1 MPDFSPSGI
10 YSLPALT
17 LQGLQDGDP
26 RVLGWIQEALTEG
39 DLLNRDDPAFE
50 QAEKGMRYIIGE
62 QRQTETPTL
71 QYVPM
76 AVLNKSRKAVQAHVS
91 ALTDIKPVFG
101 FKAQNPL
108 FDFHA
113 DLLNKLTIA
122 WWLETMADVTL
133 GEAIK
138 YSLAGGTADLCVEW
152 DPGAAY
158 GMGNHQIIAK
168 DFRDTLPIRP
178 STNPSPQFWQGVIFR
193 EAHSIN
199 AMRAKYRDKEQLF
212 RPAPDNLLT
221 TVLSRFRRAV
231 TRIMSP
237 QADTLSGLAGVPQSR
252 PVRPGDL
259 VVYRTY
265 LNDQSRNLTA
275 KPLTMGDPSANFAY
289 VVDPGG
295 LMYPQK
301 RLIVSTPELILYDGP
316 NPYWH
321 GMYPFSRLALWRVPW
336 CFLGISLLHDTM
348 PIQDGLNDTMKDLR
362 LGVKQWINPDT
373 VHDKTATSR
382 AFQYALDPQKPGKK
396 IAINPM
402 GAGGTLRDPYKKL
415 DGPNPMVLNL
425 LLETFNKLEALHDDL
440 TGVANLQSLMQL
452 RQLPGADTIQKY
464 YEALTPELRS
474 EGRAME
480 AFLRDVAQMFKFNLF
495 QFETSYRRINIL
507 GDAGLALED
516 FDFDPNTMVPAMS
529 PTQVQIDQGTGIST
543 SVPNPNYMPALDAG
557 RSRSD
562 RAKAFARLFTF
573 TVAPNSILAMNAQEK
588 KMMNFQLA
596 RMGYLD
602 FWSLHES
609 LETPNVGSPPPIPLP
624 PLQPPNPQEVAA
636 DVLAQLTGQAGG
648 GKYTLNP
655 QTGQILEIRPPMTIT
670 ERLQAQQMLG
680 IGMTT
685 DPAGR
690 KATGQAPPKQEE
702 TTDQNGA
709 QRQVIRESPK

>member
-1 MPDFSPSGI
+1 MSDFSSSGI
-10 YSLPALT
+10 YGLPALT
-17 LQGLQDGDP
+17 AQGIQQGDP
-26 RVLGWIQEALTEG
+26 KVLGWIQEAITEG
-39 DLLNRDDPAFE
+39 DMLNRDDPAFE
-50 QAEKGMRYIIGE
+50 LAEKGMRYIIGE

-76 AVLNKSRKAVQAHVS
+76 AVINKSRKGVQAHVS

-122 WWLETMADVTL
+122 WWLETMADLTL
-133 GEAIK
+133 GECIK
-138 YSLAGGTADLCVEW
+138 YALAGGTADLCVEW

-168 DFRDTLPIRP
+168 DFRDTLSIRP

-199 AMRAKYRDKEQLF
+199 AMRQKYPDKEMLF

-231 TRIMSP
+231 TRIMTP
-237 QADTLSGLAGVPQSR
+237 QADTLSGLAGVPQTR
-252 PVRPGDL
+252 PVRPGDIVL
-259 VVYRTY
+259 YRCY
-265 LNDQSRNLTA
+265 LNDRSRNLTA
-275 KPLTMGDPSANFAY
+275 KPIPMGDATSNSAY

-301 RLIVSTPELILYDGP
+301 RLIVATPEMVLYDGP

-321 GMYPFSRLALWRVPW
+321 GMYPFSRLKLWSVPW
-336 CFLGISLLHDTM
+336 CFLGIGLLHDTI
-348 PIQDGLNDTMKDLR
+348 PIQDGLNDSMKDLR
-362 LGVKQWINPDT
+362 LGLKQWINPDT

-402 GAGGTLRDPYKKL
+402 GAGGTLRTPYQKL
-415 DGPNPMVLNL
+415 DGPNPEVLKL
-425 LLETFNKLEALHDDL
+425 TLETFNKMEALHDDL

-464 YEALTPELRS
+464 YEAMTPELRS
-474 EGRAME
+474 EGRMME

-516 FDFDPNTMVPAMS
+516 FDFDPNSMVPAMT
-529 PTQVQIDQGTGIST
+529 PTQVQTDQGTGIPT

-588 KMMNFQLA
+588 KMMNLQLA

-602 FWSLHES
+602 VWTLMES
-609 LETPNVGSPPPIPLP
+609 LEVPNMGSPPPIPLP
-624 PLQPPNPQEVAA
+624 PLRPPDPQVVMMDIAS
-636 DVLAQLTGQAGG
+636 GG
-648 GKYTLNP
+648 GHYTMGP
-655 QTGQILEIRPPMTIT
+655 TGQILEIRPPMTIT
-670 ERLQAQQMLG
+670 EKLVAQAQLG
-680 IGMTT
+680 IGLTSN
-685 DPAGR
+685 PAGR
-690 KATGQAPPKQEE
+690 KASGQQAPQVEQS
-702 TTDQNGA
+702 TDQQGGP
-709 QRQVIRESPK
+709 RQVVRESPK